1 MSPFTLT
8 RTSFGFWFGGIFLLV
23 GLPLFVVS
31 IFLFYDDW
39 RFSQEARST
48 QGLVLAK
55 EIRQSHSSRRSGS
68 SRSRTKHYE
77 LTYRFTV
84 QGETFEGRD
93 ELSQEDWE
101 RLAERGPVDVLYRPQ
116 KPSSNR
122 LAGHRPWLLKTMFG
136 LLGSVFTVLG
146 GTIVVRSVRHAR
158 LEGRLRQHGVSTEG
172 TVTELRVRN
181 LKINDVQLWRLHYEY
196 RDSQGHRHVKTIDMP
211 EDEIQRWKVGD
222 IGQVLYDPAQPAEAV
237 WVGRP
242 EP

>member
-1 MSPFTLT
+1 MAPFTLT
-8 RTSFGFWFGGIFLLV
+8 RKSFGFWFGGIFLLV
-23 GLPLFVVS
+23 GLPFCVVS

-39 RFSQEARST
+39 RFSQEARSA
-48 QGLVLAK
+48 QGMVLTK
-55 EIRQSHSSRRSGS
+55 EIRESGSSRRSGR

-77 LTYRFTV
+77 VTYRFTV

-93 ELSQEDWE
+93 ELSREDWE
-101 RLAERGPVDVLYRPQ
+101 RLTERGPVEALYRPQ

-122 LAGHRPWLLKTMFG
+122 LAGHRSWLLKTMFG

-146 GTIVVRSVRHAR
+146 ATIVVRSVRHAR
-158 LEGRLRQHGVSTEG
+158 LEARLRQRGVSTEG
-172 TVTELRVRN
+172 TITELRARN
-181 LKINDVQLWRLHYEY
+181 LRINDVQQWRLHYEY
-196 RDSQGHRHVKTIDMP
+196 PDSQGHRHVNTIDVP
-211 EDEIQRWKVGD
+211 EDEAQRWKVGD